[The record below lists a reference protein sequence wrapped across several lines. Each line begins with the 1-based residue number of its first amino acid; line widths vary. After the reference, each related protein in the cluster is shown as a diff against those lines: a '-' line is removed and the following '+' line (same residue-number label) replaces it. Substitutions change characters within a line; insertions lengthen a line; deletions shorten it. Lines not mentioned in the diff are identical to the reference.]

1 MVMST
6 LSVATRSSNLVQVNY
21 HARPSQIKEQMD
33 GRIRKQIEIVNEI
46 QSFKWFSTCSY
57 LSMSYTLQE
66 IQTAVVSFKIFFVMK

>member
-33 GRIRKQIEIVNEI
+33 GRIRKLIEIFNEI
-46 QSFKWFSTCSY
+46 QSFK
-57 LSMSYTLQE
+57 
-66 IQTAVVSFKIFFVMK
+66 